1 MVQGGDEGVAA
12 RAVTGGG
19 WCARLHVDKRGG
31 LCRGQRG
38 LNVSDVVPRS
48 FDDRMP
54 AGRLTTDPP
63 GVLREPQRA
72 TCEQDPGLAY
82 VWGGQTARAT

>member
-1 MVQGGDEGVAA
+1 MLSPE
-12 RAVTGGG
+12 
-19 WCARLHVDKRGG
+19 
-31 LCRGQRG
+31 LCRGRRG

-63 GVLREPQRA
+63 GVLCEPQRP
-72 TCEQDPGLAY
+72 TCEQEPGSSAGRAGVPRRELRRGRYQIFGILKMLA
-82 VWGGQTARAT
+82 